1 MTPLRVAV
9 VGGGIGGLTAALALL
24 RRGLDVRLYEQA
36 PAFTEVG
43 AGVGLTPNGHRLL
56 NRLGLRLG
64 HCGTPLLDGLFCQAD
79 GTTITKLTVGEDAAN
94 PTIGLHRA
102 DLIAALSAEL
112 PGDVVHTGYRCV
124 GVTEHDHHITAHFA
138 HGPSVAADVIIAADG
153 IHSSLQRFVTTPTPP
168 VFSGSVAYRGV
179 ISSERVP
186 QWPRNATR
194 NWLGAH
200 KHFLVYP
207 IRAGHLLNY
216 VAFVPAGDHS
226 RDSTCVLGVRSR
238 ESRHAPAARPHESWS
253 APGNPSTLRREFA
266 GWDPLVSAVLAQVDT
281 TFRWGLYDRTP
292 LSHWTSG
299 HLTLLGDAAHPML
312 PHLGQGA
319 NQSIEDAYT
328 LALLLADATRAD
340 IPAALAFYESL
351 RRPRTTRVQ
360 HHSRVAG
367 ALYDATDPV
376 STRNTQL
383 RNHSDTLSWL
393 HNYDAE
399 AEALAALEVPRAL
412 RHVPAP
418 HRPSRRRF
426 GQ

>member
-64 HCGTPLLDGLFCQAD
+64 HCGTPLVDGLFCQAD
-79 GTTITKLTVGEDAAN
+79 GTAVTKLTIGEDSAN

-124 GVTEHDHHITAHFA
+124 GVTQHDHHITAHFA
-138 HGPSVAADVIIAADG
+138 HGPSVAADAIIGADG
-153 IHSSLQRFVTTPTPP
+153 IHSSLQRFVTTPAPP

-179 ISSERVP
+179 IPSERVP
-186 QWPRNATR
+186 QWPCNAAR
-194 NWLGAH
+194 NWLGAG

-226 RDSTCVLGVRSR
+226 GDSSCVPGVRSR
-238 ESRHAPAARPHESWS
+238 ESWS
-253 APGNPSTLRREFA
+253 APGDPSTLRTEFA

-292 LSHWTSG
+292 LPRWTSG

-319 NQSIEDAYT
+319 NQSIEDAYA
-328 LALLLADATRAD
+328 LALLLAEAAPAD
-340 IPAALAFYESL
+340 VPAALALYESL
-351 RRPRTTRVQ
+351 RRPRTMRIQ
-360 HHSRVAG
+360 RHSRTAG
-367 ALYDATDPV
+367 TLYNATGPLP
-376 STRNTQL
+376 TRNTQL
-383 RNHSDTLSWL
+383 RTHSGTLSWL
-393 HNYDAE
+393 HDYDAE
-399 AEALAALEVPRAL
+399 AEALAALEGRL
-412 RHVPAP
+412 ERD
-418 HRPSRRRF
+418 RP
-426 GQ
+426 GEAEPIELTH

>member
-64 HCGTPLLDGLFCQAD
+64 ECATPLLDGLFCRAD
-79 GTTITKLTVGEDAAN
+79 GTVVSKLAVGEDSAN

-102 DLIAALSAEL
+102 DLVAALSAEL
-112 PGDVVHTGYRCV
+112 SHDVVRTGHRCV
-124 GVTEHDHHITAHFA
+124 GVTQHEHHLTAHFA
-138 HGPSVAADVIIAADG
+138 HGPSVAADAIIAADG
-153 IHSSLQRFVTTPTPP
+153 IHSSLRRFVTTPTPP

-179 ISSERVP
+179 VASERVP

-194 NWLGAH
+194 TWLGAG

-207 IRAGHLLNY
+207 IRAGRLLNY
-216 VAFVPAGDHS
+216 VAFVPADDPA
-226 RDSTCVLGVRSR
+226 RDTSPVPDVRAR
-238 ESRHAPAARPHESWS
+238 EPRSASAARPRESWS
-253 APGNPSTLRREFA
+253 APGDPAALRAEFA

-281 TFRWGLYDRTP
+281 TFRWGLYDRAP
-292 LSHWTSG
+292 LPRWTSG

-319 NQSIEDAYT
+319 NQSIEDASAV
-328 LALLLADATRAD
+328 ALLLADATPAD
-340 IPAALAFYESL
+340 VPSALALYESV

-360 HHSRVAG
+360 HQSRVAG
-367 ALYDATDPV
+367 TLYGTTGSVPKRDTE
-376 STRNTQL
+376 L
-383 RNHSDTLSWL
+383 RTHSDALAWL
-393 HNYDAE
+393 HDYDAE
-399 AEALAALEVPRAL
+399 AEALAAGEA
-412 RHVPAP
+412 A
-418 HRPSRRRF
+418 SS
-426 GQ
+426 